1 MKANIKYRVIY
12 KHRDKYAISTMC
24 WFFDVSRSGYYDFV
38 KRADT
43 PDRDEPLKAMIEERR
58 SGRYGKTLGCRR
70 MQLWLVQKKHLHYN
84 YKTVWRVM
92 RKYGLLSVCRRRRYY
107 RHSEILN
114 VYPNL
119 FNRNFEA
126 GCPNQKWVTDISYI
140 QTPQGTLYLSAIRD
154 LYDGS
159 IISYRTS
166 TLQNCK
172 LVLDTVKA
180 AMKQEKVTAELQLHS
195 DQGFQYTSQG
205 YFALTQKYSITPSMS
220 RRANPYDNAMAE
232 NFFGMLK
239 TECIYLCKPQTIAE
253 AKFLIDDYIQY
264 FNNERICLKTKLTPL
279 EKRCQLA

>member
-1 MKANIKYRVIY
+1 MKADAKYRVIY
-12 KHRDKYAISTMC
+12 KHREIYAVSVMC
-24 WFFDVSRSGYYDFV
+24 QFFDVSRSGYYDFV
-38 KRADT
+38 NRIDE
-43 PDRDEPLKAMIEERR
+43 PDRDEPLKELIEECRAQ
-58 SGRYGKTLGCRR
+58 RYGKTLGCRR
-70 MQLWLVQKKHLHYN
+70 MQLWIFHKKHLYYN

-107 RHSEILN
+107 RPSEILH

-119 FNRNFEA
+119 LNRNFKV

-140 QTPQGTLYLSAIRD
+140 QTSQGTLYLSVIRD
-154 LYDGS
+154 LFDGS

-172 LVLDTVKA
+172 LVFDTVKA

-205 YFALTQKYSITPSMS
+205 YFTLTQKYGIVPSMS
-220 RRANPYDNAMAE
+220 RRANPYDNAMVE

-253 AKFLIDDYIQY
+253 ANLLIDDYIDY
-264 FNNERICLKTKLTPL
+264 FNHERICLKTKLTPF
-279 EKRCQLA
+279 EKRCQLT